1 MTALTVL
8 FIGGTGI
15 ISSACAPASIAA
27 GHQLTILNRGATPTR
42 PLPEGAEVV
51 HADIRDPASVREAL
65 GRPHAS
71 TWSSTSS
78 RSPPSTCRPTSTCSP
93 ATSGSTCSSARRR
106 PTRSRR
112 PRCRSASRR
121 RCATRGGST
130 PATRSPARTCW
141 SRAYREDGFPATIV
155 RPSHTYDRTAIP
167 TMSGWTDVDRMRR
180 GLPVVVHG
188 DGTSLWTLTHHADFA
203 AAFVGLLGNPQAY
216 GDSFTITSDFWL
228 TWDQIYTELAVAAG
242 VPKPQLVHVTSEAIA
257 AASPSSARACSA
269 TRRTRSSS
277 TTARSSRLVPG
288 WQAKIPFAVGAREI
302 VDWYDADASR
312 RVVDP
317 AMDALWDKLTA
328 TA

>member
-15 ISSACAPASIAA
+15 ISSGCAPASIAE

-65 GRPHAS
+65 AGRSFDVVVDFVAFTTEHVQTDLDLFA
-71 TWSSTSS
+71 
-78 RSPPSTCRPTSTCSP
+78 
-93 ATSGSTCSSARRR
+93 GNVGQYVFISSA
-106 PTRSRR
+106 
-112 PRCRSASRR
+112 SAYQKPPAALPIRE
-121 RCATRGGST
+121 ST
-130 PATRSPARTCW
+130 PLRNPW
-141 SRAYREDGFPATIV
+141 WQYSRDKIACEDLLVEAYRSDGFPATIV

-188 DGTSLWTLTHHADFA
+188 DGTSLWTLTHHTDFA

-242 VPKPQLVHVTSEAIA
+242 VPEPQLVHVTSEAIA
-257 AASPSSARACSA
+257 AAEPELGPGLLGDKAHSVIFDNSKVKS
-269 TRRTRSSS
+269 
-277 TTARSSRLVPG
+277 LVPG
-288 WQAKIPFAVGAREI
+288 WQAKIPFSVGAREI
-302 VDWYDADASR
+302 VDWYDADAAR

-328 TA
+328 QS